1 MNVFNN
7 FTSTFCRFGDM
18 TARTCLSKWLQP
30 HFQKYRNFGE
40 ASKSL
45 AAFFKVDSQIGQ
57 MRMLAVQKQTE
68 LMQQG
73 KNKGIKRSISSSDTS
88 EDIKPKT
95 EVLQDIYNV
104 DIKQESK
111 EEVANSIFC
120 QSSQGISFSSTSVPI
135 KPVIKAEP
143 QVTIHAAPKKKK
155 IKLSTNKS
163 TNFSDTTSEAQ
174 TVSKAEPVKDER
186 TSLVQYSK
194 RLQELLGKDKLPM
207 MKSCIRSYK
216 AKQSFE
222 ELGPL
227 LNEIVMKQDEGDTIL
242 EEFKCFVMAR
252 DLSDFHLFC
261 NVTAPQLRN

>member
-1 MNVFNN
+1 
-7 FTSTFCRFGDM
+7 M

-30 HFQKYRNFGE
+30 HFQKYPNFGA

-45 AAFFKVDSQIGQ
+45 AAFFKVDSPVGQ
-57 MRMLAVQKQTE
+57 ERMMAVQKQTE

-73 KNKGIKRSISSSDTS
+73 KNKGIKRSISSTDTS
-88 EDIKPKT
+88 EDNKPKA

-104 DIKQESK
+104 DIKQEK
-111 EEVANSIFC
+111 EEVASSIFC
-120 QSSQGISFSSTSVPI
+120 QSSQGISFSSVPI
-135 KPVIKAEP
+135 KPIIKQEP
-143 QVTIHAAPKKKK
+143 QVTIHSAPKKKK

-163 TNFSDTTSEAQ
+163 TNFSDTTSE
-174 TVSKAEPVKDER
+174 VKSEVKAEPVKDER
-186 TSLVQYSK
+186 TNLVQYTK

-207 MKSCIRSYK
+207 MKSCLKSYK

-227 LNEIVMKQDEGDTIL
+227 LREIVMNQDEDDTIL
-242 EEFKCFVMAR
+242 EEFKCFVLAR

-261 NVTAPQLRN
+261 NVTAPQLRY